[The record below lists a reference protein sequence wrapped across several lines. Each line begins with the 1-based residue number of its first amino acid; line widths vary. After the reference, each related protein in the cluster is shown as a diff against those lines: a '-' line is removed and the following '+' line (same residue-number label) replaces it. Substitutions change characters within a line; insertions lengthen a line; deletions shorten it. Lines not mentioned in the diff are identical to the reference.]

1 MWERE
6 LRIRVNLGELPTI
19 MTKYDRYLFIQVHS
33 FIISSRFI
41 MLSIYTMCLLLL
53 AARIQTRIGLCEILY
68 SISHGI
74 CDKNRII
81 RAMIRKTMERVYESK
96 TMSGGCLVD
105 FIREASWW
113 SEYTSSYI
121 LYILYKILF
130 VLEIHDARLV
140 RYSYG
145 RHLNAAA

>member
-1 MWERE
+1 MKLCERE
-6 LRIRVNLGELPTI
+6 LRVRVNLGELPTI

-53 AARIQTRIGLCEILY
+53 AARIQTRIGLFYVRFC

-81 RAMIRKTMERVYESK
+81 RAMFAKR
-96 TMSGGCLVD
+96 
-105 FIREASWW
+105 W
-113 SEYTSSYI
+113 SEYTR
-121 LYILYKILF
+121 
-130 VLEIHDARLV
+130 AR
-140 RYSYG
+140 R
-145 RHLNAAA
+145 